1 MNPGEKWGTTGL
13 PQRYKHN
20 DSNKECDDAHV
31 PKRIVCIPASG
42 EIPACIS
49 ALDIISMASI
59 DCSRYLLR
67 LRTLYFPPGSNN
79 FLAEAFCHGDLGQAL
94 SDLDPSTIRSFMGHF
109 PSPSESHKTWIL
121 NNRFHCNVECKSG
134 KWEHKAKNIRMFK
147 SIIVEGAL
155 V

>member
-94 SDLDPSTIRSFMGHF
+94 SDSTPQQSVHLWVIFHLHPNHIKREFWITVFTAMLNA
-109 PSPSESHKTWIL
+109 SPESGNTKQKISECS
-121 NNRFHCNVECKSG
+121 NP
-134 KWEHKAKNIRMFK
+134 
-147 SIIVEGAL
+147 
-155 V
+155 